1 MELLEGL
8 LGLGFTYTK
17 ANNLAETV
25 LDLLLDVVSRDGE
38 DWPERIRDG
47 RGVENALVCNAMI
60 SRREKSKFHC

>member
-8 LGLGFTYTK
+8 LGLGFTFTK

-25 LDLLLDVVSRDGE
+25 LDLLLDAVSRDGE
-38 DWPERIRDG
+38 DWPARIRDG

-60 SRREKSKFHC
+60 SRRGKSKFQC